1 MIKFYTFIAALSLT
15 LFKNIKHF
23 INGKEFQSRH
33 TTGMRRGDDCIKLE
47 ATLGFKIESDKSKKP
62 AQASMTSAHFY
73 TRLTPLLKN
82 IKISNR
88 IRKVQEDFGPGKKGK
103 KITGEC
109 RGHKIH
115 LII

>member
-1 MIKFYTFIAALSLT
+1 
-15 LFKNIKHF
+15 
-23 INGKEFQSRH
+23 
-33 TTGMRRGDDCIKLE
+33 MR
-47 ATLGFKIESDKSKKP
+47 FKIESDKSKKP

-82 IKISNR
+82 IKYQIELYLKR
-88 IRKVQEDFGPGKKGK
+88 QEVLAPKKNHY
-103 KITGEC
+103 EC